1 MSKGNKRREVA
12 KIVSVFS
19 VVGKQV
25 SISMDN
31 IEKGNGMCKCNTALV
46 HPEKQE
52 QAVFKER
59 EGTHHNAVQDRQCT
73 SVNMHAISISIS
85 NRKMIFKL

>member
-1 MSKGNKRREVA
+1 MSKGNKPREVA

-31 IEKGNGMCKCNTALV
+31 TEKGNGMCKCNTTLV
-46 HPEKQE
+46 HTEKQE
-52 QAVFKER
+52 QTVVKER
-59 EGTHHNAVQDRQCT
+59 EGKHQNAVQDRQYT
-73 SVNMHAISISIS
+73 SLNMHAISK
-85 NRKMIFKL
+85 RKCNLHCEGR